1 MVAVGIDLGTTYS
14 AVAVQNEDGHVTV
27 LKNSDGN
34 TVTPSV
40 LYFQEDGS
48 VLVGEEAKAML
59 DMGDENVASFFKRR
73 MGDTRYT
80 QRFHGRNYSAT
91 DLSAILL
98 EKLKKDAEAALGE
111 PITGA
116 VITVPAY
123 FDDAPRKATV
133 EAAERAG
140 LKVLRIINEPTSAAL
155 AYGLKNFKN
164 TQTVM
169 VYDLG
174 GGTFDVSLV
183 QISENEVRVLATD
196 GDHALGGRDWDE
208 RLIRYVVDQF
218 QHEYGMNPLEDAAL
232 NQELLIRSENA
243 KRQLSRL
250 QKTTLKIVYNGERAS
265 YEITQPVFEGLC
277 EDLLYKT
284 QTLCESVLT
293 SCNPP
298 RTWADLDGVLL
309 VGGST
314 RMPMVER
321 LVERL
326 SGRKPL
332 HNINVDE
339 AVAIG
344 AAMQAATEVLQAEEN
359 TSHGLQRTGTRA
371 AAAGLVKI
379 RDVTSHSLGAV
390 AISTDGKRYINEII
404 IPKNSAIPCT
414 EKKSFKMRVPRT
426 GGTQEVYMLQGE
438 NSQPLS
444 CVILG
449 KYVFSEIMPEKG
461 SEAEVEISY
470 TYNQNGVVEVE
481 AFQQAFNKKLP
492 LTIEPVPADLS
503 WLAEPPKAEMLQ
515 QSQPVSVILMID
527 TSGSMAGMPFDEAKK
542 AAIEMVNKFD
552 LKMFSVGVIGFGDRN
567 DRKLQPS
574 QDYKAI
580 CQAIRTLS
588 GQIGT
593 VAIPFDDGMSMKYH
607 LDESIQT
614 ESRGYF
620 VILTDGLWYHQRK
633 SIKIANQC
641 KKAGIEIIAIGFGDA
656 DEAFLREIA
665 SCEANAIY
673 TDLSQLVQSFS
684 KIGQSI
690 AEQNMGIRRM

>member
-1 MVAVGIDLGTTYS
+1 MAVVGIDLGTTYS

-27 LKNSDGN
+27 LKNSAGN
-34 TVTPSV
+34 TITPSV
-40 LYFQEDGS
+40 ICFQQDGS
-48 VLVGEEAKAML
+48 VLVGEDAKAML
-59 DMGDENVASFFKRR
+59 DMGDENIAAFFKRS
-73 MGDTRYT
+73 MGDRYYT
-80 QRFHGRNYSAT
+80 QNFHGRNYTAE

-133 EAAERAG
+133 EAAKRAG
-140 LKVLRIINEPTSAAL
+140 LNVLRIINEPTSAAL
-155 AYGLKNFKN
+155 AYGLKNFQK

-183 QISENEVRVLATD
+183 QISENEVHVLATD

-208 RLIRYVVDQF
+208 RLIRYVVNQF
-218 QHEYGMNPLEDAAL
+218 QNDYDMNLLEDIAL
-232 NQELLIRSENA
+232 SQELLIRSENT

-250 QKTTLKIVYNGERAS
+250 QKTSLKVAYKGERAS
-265 YEITQPVFEGLC
+265 YEITQSLFESLC
-277 EDLLYKT
+277 DDLLYKT
-284 QTLCESVLT
+284 QVLCESVLS
-293 SCNPP
+293 SCKPP
-298 RTWADLDGVLL
+298 MSWANLDGVLL

-326 SGRKPL
+326 SGKKPL

-344 AAMQAATEVLQAEEN
+344 AAIQAASEALQAEEK
-359 TSHGLQRTGTRA
+359 TPYGLQRMRSS

-390 AISTDGKRYINEII
+390 AISSDGTRYINEII

-414 EKKSFKMRVPRT
+414 EKKSFKIRVPRN

-438 NSQPLS
+438 SSQPLA

-461 SEAEVEISY
+461 NEAKVEISY
-470 TYNQNGVVEVE
+470 TYNQNGVVEVD
-481 AFQQAFNKKLP
+481 AIQNAFNKKLP
-492 LTIEPVPADLS
+492 LTVEQVPVDMS
-503 WLAEPPKAEMLQ
+503 WLEESPKMETQ
-515 QSQPVSVILMID
+515 GQPQPVSVFIMID
-527 TSGSMAGMPFDEAKK
+527 TSKSMLGRPLKEAQK
-542 AAIEMVNKFD
+542 AAIKMVDNFD
-552 LKMFSVGVIGFGDRN
+552 LSTFSVGVIGFANEN
-567 DRKLQPS
+567 DCKLES
-574 QDYKAI
+574 SHNYQDIYAAI
-580 CQAIRTLS
+580 ESLDAY
-588 GQIGT
+588 GGNM
-593 VAIPFDDGMSMKYH
+593 AIPLEKGIELRSLVEM
-607 LDESIQT
+607 QT
-614 ESRGYF
+614 QVESRCYF
-620 VILTDGLWYHQRK
+620 VILTDGAWVRHRK
-633 SIKIANQC
+633 AIEIADQC
-641 KKAGIEIIAIGFGDA
+641 KAEGIEIIAIGFGKARKD
-656 DEAFLREIA
+656 FLHEIA
-665 SCEANAIY
+665 SCEENAIY

-690 AEQNMGIRRM
+690 AEQNRGLRSM